1 MSARPAYFDRY
12 KTICFD
18 RTASGILTIRLH
30 SNDGPVVYGSA
41 HHNDWVH
48 AFFDI
53 SADRD
58 NKVLIITGT
67 GDEFIATERWDK
79 PYDKVEHWDQ
89 IYWEGKRVLQNLLD
103 IEIPVI
109 GAINGPAHVHAEIG
123 ILADITIAADHA
135 SFQDLPHVPGGT
147 VPVDGVHVIWLE
159 LLGLNRGRYFLLS
172 GQILSAQE
180 ALALGVVNE
189 VVPRERLL
197 ERAGA
202 HPFLEAFSRHRA
214 RNALA
219 TQMHFLIERVRQLD
233 AVRQADMFQPAR
245 VADFLIEKDRLF
257 ARLNLDANEYAL
269 YETIYERL
277 VSSTLR
283 PDLVIYL
290 QAPVDVLIDRVRQR
304 GIAFEQLLERKYL
317 EQLNEAYSQFFHFYD
332 DAPLLIVNA
341 AAIDFAND
349 ENHYTE
355 LVDYLLNVRSGRQ
368 YFNPTF
374 F

>member
-123 ILADITIAADHA
+123 ILAGPGACRQSPPDRRRGCRGTQGQAARLRIDHRA
-135 SFQDLPHVPGGT
+135 T
-147 VPVDGVHVIWLE
+147 
-159 LLGLNRGRYFLLS
+159 
-172 GQILSAQE
+172 GQGS
-180 ALALGVVNE
+180 LGVGLHL
-189 VVPRERLL
+189 PR
-197 ERAGA
+197 
-202 HPFLEAFSRHRA
+202 
-214 RNALA
+214 
-219 TQMHFLIERVRQLD
+219 V
-233 AVRQADMFQPAR
+233 
-245 VADFLIEKDRLF
+245 
-257 ARLNLDANEYAL
+257 
-269 YETIYERL
+269 
-277 VSSTLR
+277 
-283 PDLVIYL
+283 
-290 QAPVDVLIDRVRQR
+290 
-304 GIAFEQLLERKYL
+304 
-317 EQLNEAYSQFFHFYD
+317 
-332 DAPLLIVNA
+332 
-341 AAIDFAND
+341 
-349 ENHYTE
+349 
-355 LVDYLLNVRSGRQ
+355 
-368 YFNPTF
+368 
-374 F
+374 

>member
-1 MSARPAYFDRY
+1 MASRNDTDSREPLRY
-12 KTICFD
+12 I
-18 RTASGILTIRLH
+18 AVE
-30 SNDGPVVYGSA
+30 GP
-41 HHNDWVH
+41 
-48 AFFDI
+48 
-53 SADRD
+53 
-58 NKVLIITGT
+58 
-67 GDEFIATERWDK
+67 
-79 PYDKVEHWDQ
+79 
-89 IYWEGKRVLQNLLD
+89 
-103 IEIPVI
+103 I
-109 GAINGPAHVHAEIG
+109 GAGKTT
-123 ILADITIAADHA
+123 LARKLAY
-135 SFQDLPHVPGGT
+135 SFGHEP
-147 VPVDGVHVIWLE
+147 
-159 LLGLNRGRYFLLS
+159 
-172 GQILSAQE
+172 
-180 ALALGVVNE
+180 
-189 VVPRERLL
+189 LL
-197 ERAGA
+197 ERAGEN
-202 HPFLEAFSRHRA
+202 PFLEEFYRHRA

-283 PDLVIYL
+283 PDVVIYL

>member
-1 MSARPAYFDRY
+1 MASRNDTDSREPLRY
-12 KTICFD
+12 I
-18 RTASGILTIRLH
+18 AVE
-30 SNDGPVVYGSA
+30 GP
-41 HHNDWVH
+41 
-48 AFFDI
+48 
-53 SADRD
+53 
-58 NKVLIITGT
+58 
-67 GDEFIATERWDK
+67 
-79 PYDKVEHWDQ
+79 
-89 IYWEGKRVLQNLLD
+89 
-103 IEIPVI
+103 I
-109 GAINGPAHVHAEIG
+109 GAGKTT
-123 ILADITIAADHA
+123 LARKLAY
-135 SFQDLPHVPGGT
+135 SFGHEP
-147 VPVDGVHVIWLE
+147 
-159 LLGLNRGRYFLLS
+159 
-172 GQILSAQE
+172 
-180 ALALGVVNE
+180 
-189 VVPRERLL
+189 LL
-197 ERAGA
+197 ERAGEN
-202 HPFLEAFSRHRA
+202 PFLEEFYRHRA

-219 TQMHFLIERVRQLD
+219 TQMHFLIVRVRQLD

-349 ENHYTE
+349 ENHYKL

>member
-1 MSARPAYFDRY
+1 MASRNDTDSREPLRY
-12 KTICFD
+12 I
-18 RTASGILTIRLH
+18 AVE
-30 SNDGPVVYGSA
+30 GP
-41 HHNDWVH
+41 
-48 AFFDI
+48 
-53 SADRD
+53 
-58 NKVLIITGT
+58 
-67 GDEFIATERWDK
+67 
-79 PYDKVEHWDQ
+79 
-89 IYWEGKRVLQNLLD
+89 
-103 IEIPVI
+103 I
-109 GAINGPAHVHAEIG
+109 GAGKTT
-123 ILADITIAADHA
+123 LARKLAY
-135 SFQDLPHVPGGT
+135 SFGHEP
-147 VPVDGVHVIWLE
+147 
-159 LLGLNRGRYFLLS
+159 
-172 GQILSAQE
+172 
-180 ALALGVVNE
+180 
-189 VVPRERLL
+189 LL
-197 ERAGA
+197 ERAGEN
-202 HPFLEAFSRHRA
+202 PFLEEFYRHRA